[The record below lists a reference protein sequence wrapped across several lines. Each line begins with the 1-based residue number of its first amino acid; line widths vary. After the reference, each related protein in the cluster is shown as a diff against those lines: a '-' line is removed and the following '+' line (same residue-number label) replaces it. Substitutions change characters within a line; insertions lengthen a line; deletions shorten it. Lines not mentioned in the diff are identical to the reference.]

1 MFNIIYANQGRI
13 MMGLFSKK
21 KESIREIAATQPEEV
36 AVKEVVN
43 TDYHKLVDKLVTL
56 SNEADNVKSNIGDV
70 TNSISSLT
78 TSSESINE
86 ELHTADGMLRGFN
99 ESMESLA
106 MNINNVH
113 ISVLDTDEL
122 ADKGIVT
129 INSLDSSLKE
139 LQQAFQVSY
148 STVNELV
155 SKLESVN
162 MITDSISQIASQTNL
177 LALNAAIEA
186 ARAGEAGK
194 GFSVVAGEVRK
205 LAENSKQAVQSITKI
220 LDEIKV
226 EILNASSAM
235 NGGNTAIVAQHDTIV
250 ETKDTFTNI
259 KNSIDGATSEI
270 NDCLVNLVA
279 TAEQKDNLINFIGNV
294 TTLSKEN
301 SALVDE
307 IAVTL
312 NEQVG
317 SLSDFTDSVK
327 EIEKDLN
334 K

>member
-1 MFNIIYANQGRI
+1 
-13 MMGLFSKK
+13 MGLFSKK
-21 KESIREIAATQPEEV
+21 KEIQNEIAVTHTEAEV
-36 AVKEVVN
+36 TSAPINSFDSGVM
-43 TDYHKLVDKLVTL
+43 DKLIKVSDDA
-56 SNEADNVKSNIGDV
+56 SNVSHNIEEITD
-70 TNSISSLT
+70 SISNLT
-78 TSSESINE
+78 ASTESVNE

-99 ESMESLA
+99 DSMEALA

-139 LQQAFQVSY
+139 LQQSFQVSY

-194 GFSVVAGEVRK
+194 GFSVVAGEVKK

-226 EILNASSAM
+226 DILNASSAM
-235 NGGNTAIVAQHDTIV
+235 TGGNTAIVAQHDTIA
-250 ETKDTFTNI
+250 ETKETFTNI
-259 KNSIDGATSEI
+259 KNSIDGATTEI
-270 NDCLVNLVA
+270 NDCLVNLVS
-279 TAEQKDNLINFIGNV
+279 TAEQKDNLINFVGNIS
-294 TTLSKEN
+294 TLSKEN
-301 SALVDE
+301 AALAEE
-307 IAVTL
+307 IAETL
-312 NEQVG
+312 NNQVH
-317 SLSDFTDSVK
+317 SLSDFSNNVK
-327 EIEKDLN
+327 EIERDIK

>member
-1 MFNIIYANQGRI
+1 
-13 MMGLFSKK
+13 MGLFSKK
-21 KESIREIAATQPEEV
+21 KESIREIAATQPEEI
-36 AVKEVVN
+36 AVKEVAN
-43 TDYHKLVDKLVTL
+43 NDYHNFVDKLVTL

-70 TNSISSLT
+70 TNSISNLT
-78 TSSESINE
+78 TSTESIND

-327 EIEKDLN
+327 KIEKDLN

>member
-1 MFNIIYANQGRI
+1 
-13 MMGLFSKK
+13 MGLFSKK
-21 KESIREIAATQPEEV
+21 KESIREVAATQLEEV

-43 TDYHKLVDKLVTL
+43 TDYHKFMDRLVIL

-70 TNSISSLT
+70 TDSISNLT
-78 TSSESINE
+78 TSTESINE

-317 SLSDFTDSVK
+317 SLSEFTDSVK

>member
-1 MFNIIYANQGRI
+1 
-13 MMGLFSKK
+13 MGLFSKK
-21 KESIREIAATQPEEV
+21 KESIREITATQPEEV

-99 ESMESLA
+99 DSMESLA

-312 NEQVG
+312 NDQVG
-317 SLSDFTDSVK
+317 SLSEFTDSVK

>member
-1 MFNIIYANQGRI
+1 

-21 KESIREIAATQPEEV
+21 KESIKEIATTQLEEV
-36 AVKEVVN
+36 AVNEVAN
-43 TDYHKLVDKLVTL
+43 NDYNKFMDKLITL
-56 SNEADNVKSNIGDV
+56 SNEADTVKSNIGDV
-70 TNSISSLT
+70 SNSISNLT
-78 TSSESINE
+78 TSTESINE

-99 ESMESLA
+99 DSMESLA

-122 ADKGIVT
+122 ADNGIVT
-129 INSLDSSLKE
+129 INSLDSSLQE

-235 NGGNTAIVAQHDTIV
+235 NSGNTAILAQHDTIV

-312 NEQVG
+312 NDQVS
-317 SLSDFTDSVK
+317 SLSEFTDSVK
-327 EIEKDLN
+327 GIEKDLN

>member
-1 MFNIIYANQGRI
+1 
-13 MMGLFSKK
+13 MGLFSKK

-36 AVKEVVN
+36 AVKEVAQ
-43 TDYHKLVDKLVTL
+43 TDYHNFVDKLVIL

-317 SLSDFTDSVK
+317 SLSEFTDSVK
-327 EIEKDLN
+327 EIENDLN